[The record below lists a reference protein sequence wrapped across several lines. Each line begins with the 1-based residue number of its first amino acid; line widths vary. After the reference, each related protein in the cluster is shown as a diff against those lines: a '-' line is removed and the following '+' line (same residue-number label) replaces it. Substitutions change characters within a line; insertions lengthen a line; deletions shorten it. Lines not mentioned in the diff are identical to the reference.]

1 MTYTADYT
9 LNANNKWSARV
20 RPSDTPDTTID
31 TGEHD
36 DFVDCVGEVFDLVEP
51 DAEVLVGDVRGEP

>member
-9 LNANNKWSARV
+9 LGINNKWSARV

-36 DFVDCVGEVFDLVEP
+36 AFVDCVGEVFDLVEP
-51 DAEVLVGDVRGEP
+51 DAEVFVGDVRGEL